1 LTRLQE
7 RARLTDWE
15 LEIEN
20 WELTFKHLVFRFR
33 QGQIQAIIDW
43 LRTCRRVF
51 LGGSQETLSDGE
63 R

>member
-1 LTRLQE
+1 
-7 RARLTDWE
+7 

-43 LRTCRRVF
+43 LETCRRVF
-51 LGGSQETLSDGE
+51 LGGGQETLPNGE
-63 R
+63 G